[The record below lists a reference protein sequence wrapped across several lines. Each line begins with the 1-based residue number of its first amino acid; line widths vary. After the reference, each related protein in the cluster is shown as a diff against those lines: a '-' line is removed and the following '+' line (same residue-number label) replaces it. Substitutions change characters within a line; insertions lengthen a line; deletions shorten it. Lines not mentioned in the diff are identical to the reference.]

1 MDSGR
6 DVLQCE
12 SGRDPAA
19 TTVVRSVYRS
29 EDKHSPACVS
39 SRACCT
45 QELKCTPAVTHTAA
59 SSPHYYSQVCH
70 TFFNQY
76 LFYVS
81 IASPSII
88 ISMRFVELFAI
99 KYKYRQQ
106 SSIFLLGRE
115 RRRTVSRV
123 CQNKINRLKTDVILM
138 TGIRVTEYDNCV
150 SAVKKT
156 TTDD

>member
-1 MDSGR
+1 VDSGR

-19 TTVVRSVYRS
+19 TTVLRSVYRS

-123 CQNKINRLKTDVILM
+123 CQN
-138 TGIRVTEYDNCV
+138 
-150 SAVKKT
+150 
-156 TTDD
+156 